1 MPNSKN
7 EVFALVL
14 KNVEEKKSNKELS
27 DLTISISNNYP
38 DVKFY
43 LLKVKLLKTFKKY
56 IYNIFK
62 EIYVDSIIDTE
73 NIAENDLVAIAT
85 SSSKFNAVS

>member
-1 MPNSKN
+1 MPNAKN

-14 KNVEEKKSNKELS
+14 KDVEETKSSKELS

-43 LLKVKLLKTFKKY
+43 LFKVKLLKTFKKY
-56 IYNIFK
+56 MYNIFK
-62 EIYVDSIIDTE
+62 EIYVDAIIDAD
-73 NIAENDLVAIAT
+73 NIAENDLVAVAT

>member
-1 MPNSKN
+1 MPNAKN

-14 KNVEEKKSNKELS
+14 KNVEEKMSNKELS

-43 LLKVKLLKTFKKY
+43 LLKVKLLKTFKKH

-62 EIYVDSIIDTE
+62 EIYIDAIIDIE